1 MGRSPPVR
9 HIFLIGSRRTLR
21 AFPCVSRVF
30 RHSFPS
36 GVCPH
41 ELTMDGR
48 AFALPSLSVHGTA
61 YPKRSAMCSLIFCL
75 VQSLVRL
82 TRDCWCIPSC
92 VPRTV
97 AMNSRFIFSFV
108 ARTDASYVSSCVSIA
123 FTCVHLRSLAF
134 TRDLSVYTNPPTPLF
149 PVIRCGFFAIP
160 RVIFFFSF
168 FFHKQ
173 EKVNPVLIERS
184 LSMCQVNISVIVKSY
199 IFVPYYIL

>member
-1 MGRSPPVR
+1 MGRSPPVP
-9 HIFLIGSRRTLR
+9 HIFLVGSRRTLR

-61 YPKRSAMCSLIFCL
+61 YPERSAMCSLIFSF

-108 ARTDASYVSSCVSIA
+108 ARTDASYVFSCVSIA
-123 FTCVHLRSLAF
+123 FTCVHLRSRGIFLRFAMCCI
-134 TRDLSVYTNPPTPLF
+134 VYQPPYPIF
-149 PVIRCGFFAIP
+149 PVIRCGSFAIP
-160 RVIFFFSF
+160 RVIFFFFSCFFSQTRKSKPRGYWTESF
-168 FFHKQ
+168 D
-173 EKVNPVLIERS
+173 VS
-184 LSMCQVNISVIVKSY
+184 SW
-199 IFVPYYIL
+199 